1 MTFNLIQLLPDVL
14 DRLIRVIQVSLL
26 VVATGSKTVVFV
38 EILDVVVRVSAEEH
52 SIYLGVGSRPSGPHL
67 PERVAHRIR
76 NKTVLRSLEDLVHA
90 NIWWLRIG
98 ALRSVIILCWEQPK
112 VFPPDLPPEGSGY
125 TTGLKWLAIHH
136 AVNEV
141 LVLHNDSQFAIMI
154 SKLRLVGLVTAR

>member
-1 MTFNLIQLLPDVL
+1 MSSSGSA
-14 DRLIRVIQVSLL
+14 RKSIRYISVL
-26 VVATGSKTVVFV
+26 VVA
-38 EILDVVVRVSAEEH
+38 
-52 SIYLGVGSRPSGPHL
+52 RPVHISQSG
-67 PERVAHRIR
+67 
-76 NKTVLRSLEDLVHA
+76 SLEDLVHA

-112 VFPPDLPPEGSGY
+112 VFPPELPPEGSGY

-154 SKLRLVGLVTAR
+154 SKLRLVGNSVIYNAHLAMDIKLFLDEVGLFSLRFTLPRLIRHLATV